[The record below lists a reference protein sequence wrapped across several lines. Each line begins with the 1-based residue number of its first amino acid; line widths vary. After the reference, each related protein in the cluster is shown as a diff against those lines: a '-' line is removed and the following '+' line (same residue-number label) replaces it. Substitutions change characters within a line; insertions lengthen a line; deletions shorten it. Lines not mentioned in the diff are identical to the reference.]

1 MRQDIHLYIG
11 GKELFFTEPPEIL
24 FTFERT
30 DYTNP
35 TLIKNSFTKSVSV
48 EGLPENS
55 KVFAELHMLSRT
67 QNEVL
72 FNPAKRVDF
81 KLFNNGDLVETG
93 YAKLDNIVKD
103 GYKVTYE
110 LTLYGG
116 LGDFFYGLSYGFD
129 YDNYDADQPQSKDEE
144 LKLKDLTY
152 FSPSADDDTE
162 FNFNITKDAV
172 YYAWDRLKVL
182 DSQEDSMWDYIN
194 FAPAYNGLPQ
204 DFSADKVLINTSG
217 YTGGCR
223 LSVPSGATVDGVT
236 YNRQQIV
243 DLNTIPSS
251 ITVDNETYTT
261 MNGYAMTELREN
273 MTEWETRDLRSYLQ
287 RPVLRVKGLFNAIK
301 RYAKEK
307 GDYTVDL
314 DPDFFNSGNP
324 YYNDS
329 WITLP
334 MLQNLNGEY
343 AETET
348 KGLLSVGIVESE
360 TEEETGQGGYSYP
373 YYKKLTTTY
382 NVTGLP
388 ITHEQYKGGSIT
400 FKFGIN
406 STPTVAYSGHIMR
419 LNTSYIQL
427 DEQIQNT
434 LGYYSTYDLQLV
446 AYDTSNNV
454 VGTSKHLLL
463 NSDEKEWARYYPVDD
478 VVIYRGVFSTPD
490 PTNVTSNFWW
500 HSQALE
506 TFTLSLKDMETQY
519 HSLKLV
525 VTKWIKHNYQ
535 FAQVVPSGA
544 DIYKLAINENYG
556 WMWQTNN
563 YNFQITDSSV
573 IYTPDNT
580 IMKSNQLITKQKL
593 LSQDGTPCDYLISY
607 CKLFNLYFDKDPVER
622 HITIRTRANFYS
634 DRVIDLEKKIDR
646 SKQINIKPIAADNK
660 WYSFNYTQ
668 GDYAEMEKKYYNTW
682 GTDYGKQKVKTEYNF
697 DNSEKDLL
705 EGNRYNNGLDVLETS
720 KYFISKRTTSAVPTF
735 MYEWSDFK
743 LFHLNTGTT
752 ESETTDEFYIGQPN
766 GLFAEL
772 YDPTMNIRYDFYPK
786 LQLHSVNNDPIDGSN
801 ILVMFNGFKETR
813 VNKLGGVHVKYYI
826 TDDIATMYDL
836 NGDETCWLYTNSVT
850 DSAQNVIAKVLYDDN
865 YRPILPVFNRFRT
878 SGKTITKTFDYGK
891 CNELFVPELTY
902 GENAT
907 IYEKYWSKYIADLYD
922 VKVRVVDCYVKLD
935 GKVEGDYLKHF
946 YYFDDSIW
954 AMLEISDYN
963 PSSFDTTKCRFVKVL
978 DMNNYTE
985 P

>member
-11 GKELFFTEPPEIL
+11 QKEIYFSEPPEIL
-24 FTFERT
+24 FTFQRT

-35 TLIKNSFTKSVSV
+35 TLIKNSFTKTVKV
-48 EGLPENS
+48 EGTPENN
-55 KVFAELHMLSRT
+55 KVFAELHLLSRT
-67 QNEVL
+67 QNELL

-81 KLFNNGDLVETG
+81 QLFNNGDLVETG

-162 FNFNITKDAV
+162 FDFYITKDAV
-172 YYAWDRLKVL
+172 GDAWDRLKVL
-182 DSQEDSMWDYIN
+182 DSQEQSSMWDYIN

-204 DFSADKVLINTSG
+204 DFDADKVLINTSG

-236 YNRQQIV
+236 YNKQQIV
-243 DLNTIPSS
+243 ELSDIPSS
-251 ITVDNETYTT
+251 ITMDNETYTT
-261 MNGYAMTELREN
+261 QGGYAMAELREEL
-273 MTEWETRDLRSYLQ
+273 TEWDVRDLRSYLQ
-287 RPVLRVKGLFNAIK
+287 RPVLRTKGFIEAIK
-301 RYAKEK
+301 RYAKDK
-307 GDYTVDL
+307 GDYTLNL

-343 AETET
+343 AE
-348 KGLLSVGIVESE
+348 SAI
-360 TEEETGQGGYSYP
+360 TGQLQVGSPSSVVEYDDGSAGINH
-373 YYKKLTTTY
+373 YKHVVSTY
-382 NVTGLP
+382 NVIGLP
-388 ITHEQYKGGSIT
+388 SSQETYKGASIT
-400 FKFGIN
+400 INFGLNNSPANTISGGVVIN
-406 STPTVAYSGHIMR
+406 R
-419 LNTSYIQL
+419 FWTSYNGL
-427 DEQIQNT
+427 DNYAKYNASY
-434 LGYYSTYDLQLV
+434 LFQLV
-446 AYDTSNNV
+446 AYDSNNQEV
-454 VGTSKHLLL
+454 SRSFNYLFTT
-463 NSDEKEWARYYPVDD
+463 DEEKDRYYPPLN
-478 VVIYRGVFSTPD
+478 GVTVYKGMFNCRETSTTTD
-490 PTNVTSNFWW
+490 AEWYTNQMNK
-500 HSQALE
+500 
-506 TFTLSLKDMETQY
+506 FTISLKDKDKEYT
-519 HSLKLV
+519 SLKLFV
-525 VTKWIKHNYQ
+525 SKYIRYN
-535 FAQVVPSGA
+535 
-544 DIYKLAINENYG
+544 DIFVDMMTGTTDYYKLIIGASTYSGMAMRNRIWYTNY
-556 WMWQTNN
+556 
-563 YNFQITDSSV
+563 YNILVTDSTV
-573 IYTPDNT
+573 TYKPANNT
-580 IMKSNQLITKQKL
+580 MKSNQLITKQKL

-607 CKLFNLYFDKDPVER
+607 CKLFNLYFDKDPVDKI
-622 HITIRTRANFYS
+622 ITIRTRANFYS
-634 DRVIDLEKKIDR
+634 DRVIDLEKLIDR
-646 SKQINIKPIAADNK
+646 SKEINVKPIAADNK

-705 EGNRYNNGLDVLETS
+705 EGNRYNNGLDVLEKS
-720 KYFISKRTTSAVPTF
+720 KYFVAKKHSGNQVPTF

-743 LFHLNTGTT
+743 LFQIGEASI
-752 ESETTDEFYIGQPN
+752 ESVDEFYIGQPTISEHGN
-766 GLFAEL
+766 YNSLG
-772 YDPTMNIRYDFYPK
+772 TRYDFYPK
-786 LQLHSVNNDPIDGSN
+786 LQLHTLKNEPIDGSN
-801 ILVMFNGFKETR
+801 ILVMFNGFKETT
-813 VNKLGGVHVKYYI
+813 VSGSSIYYNI
-826 TDDIATMYDL
+826 TDDIATMINL
-836 NGDETCWLYTNSVT
+836 NGDQTCWLYTNSVT
-850 DSAQNVIAKVLYDDN
+850 DRSGNVIVRRLVDGN
-865 YRPILPVFNRFRT
+865 NNPILPVFNRLRT
-878 SGKTITKTFDYGK
+878 SGNTITSTFDFGM

-907 IYEKYWSKYIADLYD
+907 IYDKYWSKYIADLYD

-954 AMLEISDYN
+954 VLLEISDYN
-963 PSSFDTTKCRFVKVL
+963 QASFDTTKCRFVKVL